1 MRIDSPSLVGT
12 TTITGSSVVTG
23 SITPGSDSLYDFG
36 SSLKRWNNVYAAN
49 FSGSLTGS
57 GLTAGSVVYVGP
69 GGVLTQNNT
78 NFFWDNTNTRLGIGT
93 STLTSTLTLSGSS
106 TSTVPVLTLRLG
118 STTVGA
124 PTFDVQNRLGV
135 STFWVSGSGASFFSG
150 SVGIGTSAS
159 SATLFVSGT
168 NNSAASTVVIRE
180 GVVNPL
186 GSAEVLDVQ
195 RSTGSSLFWVSGSGV
210 SYFSG
215 SVGIGATQPAGK
227 LDVTGVSGS
236 LLLVTDTM
244 SGSLFSVNN
253 VSGLPIFEV
262 FSNNRIVAGGFN
274 TNALVLTGSNV
285 GIGATTP
292 GGKIDVSGV
301 SGSLFLVTDSMSGS
315 LFSVNNVSGLP
326 ILEVFSDSRV
336 VAGGYNANALVVSGS
351 RVAVGTNPTNTI
363 ELLVSGSSTAS
374 DQVLVVKPGAG
385 TPTSAF
391 FDVQSNTGTS
401 HLSVFG
407 TGYVGIG
414 TNSATTKLH
423 VKGTWVAGEGIMQI
437 DADSGTQYSGLT
449 MQNNGTAKFFIYND
463 NTNTVNFLGSAGT
476 EPIVFGYNTPN
487 SEWMRLNSTGLGIG
501 TNSPITKL
509 HVKGTWVNGEGILQV
524 DADSGTQY
532 SGLTMQNN
540 GTAKF
545 YIYNDNTNGIN
556 YIGGASTEPLVFGHS
571 ATSEW
576 MRLNST
582 GLGIGTNNPGYKLT
596 IAGGPPGGQAVFAID
611 NTAYFVAKNSA
622 GTYEDYFWPRWSDNI
637 MYLNYGSAGWN
648 IRNSSS
654 TSTMFM
660 TNGGN
665 VGIGTTNPQHRLQ
678 IGSQTSTSTA
688 TPDVLS
694 LGGTFSSTPGSNI
707 KLRVWTDGST
717 MFGLGVSTGQ
727 LDYSVT
733 TGASHVWYI
742 AGTEYLRL
750 NSTVLAVSSSLQPGT
765 DNARS
770 LGSSSK
776 RWSTV
781 HATALSGS
789 LTKLS
794 TGEDYL
800 VAGPNIQLTTGSN
813 GQVTITG
820 TSSGTVA
827 GSGTAGLVTRWTG
840 TSSLGTGVIYDN
852 GTNVGVGTTPGGDK
866 LAVNGSMS
874 VTGSLLPGADITYS
888 LGSEQNRWQNIYTG
902 DLHLK
907 NERGDWTLIE
917 EDDCLTMR
925 NNKTGKRYKILM
937 ERMPELDEPLGGFS
951 TGPKPSP

>member
-78 NFFWDNTNTRLGIGT
+78 SFFWDNSNTRLGIGT

-106 TSTVPVLTLRLG
+106 TAAVPVLTLRLG

-124 PTFDVQNRLGV
+124 STFDVQNRLGV

-168 NNSAASTVVIRE
+168 NNSSVTTVVIRE

-186 GSAEVLDVQ
+186 GNAEVLDVQ
-195 RSTGSSLFWVSGSGV
+195 RSTGSSLFWVSGSGA

-253 VSGLPIFEV
+253 VSGLPIFEI

-374 DQVLVVKPGAG
+374 DQVLVVKSGAG

-401 HLSVFG
+401 YLSV
-407 TGYVGIG
+407 
-414 TNSATTKLH
+414 
-423 VKGTWVAGEGIMQI
+423 
-437 DADSGTQYSGLT
+437 
-449 MQNNGTAKFFIYND
+449 
-463 NTNTVNFLGSAGT
+463 LG
-476 EPIVFGYNTPN
+476 P
-487 SEWMRLNSTGLGIG
+487 
-501 TNSPITKL
+501 
-509 HVKGTWVNGEGILQV
+509 
-524 DADSGTQY
+524 
-532 SGLTMQNN
+532 
-540 GTAKF
+540 
-545 YIYNDNTNGIN
+545 
-556 YIGGASTEPLVFGHS
+556 
-571 ATSEW
+571 
-576 MRLNST
+576 
-582 GLGIGTNNPGYKLT
+582 
-596 IAGGPPGGQAVFAID
+596 
-611 NTAYFVAKNSA
+611 
-622 GTYEDYFWPRWSDNI
+622 
-637 MYLNYGSAGWN
+637 
-648 IRNSSS
+648 
-654 TSTMFM
+654 
-660 TNGGN
+660 GN
-665 VGIGTTNPQHRLQ
+665 VGIGTTSTGDKLAVN
-678 IGSQTSTSTA
+678 GSMSVTGSLLPGSDSA
-688 TPDVLS
+688 HS
-694 LGGTFSSTPGSNI
+694 LGT
-707 KLRVWTDGST
+707 
-717 MFGLGVSTGQ
+717 
-727 LDYSVT
+727 
-733 TGASHVWYI
+733 
-742 AGTEYLRL
+742 
-750 NSTVLAVSSSLQPGT
+750 
-765 DNARS
+765 
-770 LGSSSK
+770 SSK

-781 HATALSGS
+781 FATALSGS

-794 TGEDYL
+794 SGVDYL

-813 GQVTITG
+813 GQITITG

-840 TSSLGTGVIYDN
+840 TSSIGIGIIYDN

-874 VTGSLLPGADITYS
+874 VTGSLLPGADVSYS

-951 TGPKPSP
+951 TGPKPAP